1 VDHDH
6 GCLNQTNYD
15 VLPGIQDT
23 DQADSSNLF
32 VGKTLVHPQ

>member
-6 GCLNQTNYD
+6 GYLNQTNYD
-15 VLPGIQDT
+15 VLPGNQDT

-32 VGKTLVHPQ
+32 AGKILVHLQ